1 MSRPAGEPKLA
12 IDRKDPGGNYYIY
25 YTDSGGRSREKSTF
39 TRNRE
44 RAELYKAKWL
54 IGRSTPL
61 TVPAKHEVL
70 ITDALN
76 YYMVT
81 QLPEVKDGARIKWAM
96 PPLLKYWQGKYLSE
110 ITRVTCKEYETKRK
124 RAAETVRRE
133 LGVLAAAV
141 NMYGMDGH
149 FSGEVLVHK
158 PPPGEGRVRWLEPE
172 EAILLIKA
180 ARTVK
185 RAAGHLPLF
194 ILIGVLT
201 GQRKEAILS
210 LTWDD
215 VNLRRGYIDWNP
227 IGRTRTRKQRPRT
240 AIPKRLVKYLRQRR
254 ERYLADEHVLTY
266 QGQPMDD
273 IKGSFAEAVAR
284 SGILSDGKDKVVPHV
299 LRHTCAT
306 WLMQRGVDKY
316 EACGFL
322 GMTMQTL
329 ERKYGHHHPDYQ
341 SGARD
346 AF

>member
-1 MSRPAGEPKLA
+1 MSRVRGEPRLA
-12 IDRKDPGGNYYIY
+12 IDRKDRTGNYYIY
-25 YTDSGGRSREKSTF
+25 YTDAEGQSREKSTF
-39 TRNRE
+39 TRDRE
-44 RAELYKAKWL
+44 GAELYKAKWL
-54 IGRSTPL
+54 IGRSVPA
-61 TVPAKHEVL
+61 TVPTKHEIL

-81 QLPEVKDGARIKWAM
+81 QLPEVKDGQRIKWAVSA
-96 PPLLKYWQGKYLSE
+96 LLKYWQGKYLSE
-110 ITRVTCKEYETKRK
+110 ITKVTCREYVTKRK

-141 NMYGMDGH
+141 TLYRNDGH
-149 FSGEVLVHK
+149 FSGDVVVHK
-158 PPPGEGRVRWLEPE
+158 PAPGEGRVRWLEPE

-210 LTWDD
+210 LTWED
-215 VNLRRGYIDWNP
+215 VNFRHGYIDWNP

-240 AIPKRLVKYLRQRR
+240 AIPKQLVKYLKQRR
-254 ERYLADEHVLTY
+254 ERYPEDKYVLTY
-266 QGQPMDD
+266 RGRPIDD

-284 SGILSDGKDKVVPHV
+284 SGIPSDGEDKVVPHV

-306 WLMQRGVDKY
+306 WLMQSGVDKY
-316 EACGFL
+316 EGAC
-322 GMTMQTL
+322 Q
-329 ERKYGHHHPDYQ
+329 
-341 SGARD
+341 
-346 AF
+346 